1 MTAIPVYTVMQ
12 SHLQQS
18 VLCICSA
25 AERSKMMDILRR
37 VREEEDVG
45 QELQEGE
52 EGEDPGNLE
61 NRLAGLDLGRL

>member
-1 MTAIPVYTVMQ
+1 
-12 SHLQQS
+12 
-18 VLCICSA
+18 
-25 AERSKMMDILRR
+25 MDILRR